1 MQEKKIISN
10 IPEPNWLKELAPD
23 ACLNVKDIGQIF
35 NIKPT
40 TLDNLVR
47 RGEFPKPDLKHIVGR
62 TLGKT
67 NTTSLHKRQWRAK
80 TIRKYFKENRENGN
94 S

>member
-10 IPEPNWLKELAPD
+10 IPEPSWLKELAPD
-23 ACLNVKDIGQIF
+23 SCLNVKDIGQIF

-47 RGEFPKPDLKHIVGR
+47 RGEFPEPDLKHIVGR

-67 NTTSLHKRQWRAK
+67 ITTSLHKRQWKAK
-80 TIRKYFKENRENGN
+80 TIRKYFKENRKNGN